1 MTTQIPSLPALERQV
16 AERQLG
22 QAVQTILA
30 ILHGIDARY
39 GRLEQATRGD
49 ITSDGSAEDIALVFC
64 TRFAAAF
71 AQAMVDPQVPL
82 TTADFE
88 RLLTCH
94 RWIDL
99 IFSLSGYR
107 TSDHVVPVLARPSQG
122 TSLTFEGLDFLR
134 FLILR
139 SMNSRIHGNLEDYW
153 NVSSVGTAI
162 AFLHYVG
169 SRYVFWPRAFEFRE
183 RILEWLPGRL
193 AKMKLGD
200 MTLARVPEIY
210 MHCSYAMT
218 PKKHAIKADLMKQ
231 MRSAC
236 LDHGCREV
244 SLERTGPLPARPTI
258 VVVGENFN
266 LGHAVYRT
274 HSRAIAALRER
285 FKVVGVIHPDPAGTP
300 IANFFDEHLPITTGE
315 FLPQVKQLAD
325 AILERKP
332 ALILYLGVGM
342 VAQVIALASLRLAP
356 VQCVSFGHTAT
367 TMSEVMDYFIVPED
381 FAGAAHTFSEKVLK
395 LPKAAMPFAPRPF
408 TRLDKKPSDGTIR
421 VAVPASTMK
430 LNPKLFEA
438 LSRIAAQATAPLEL
452 HFFPLAGTGLPYLE
466 LARAVKA
473 QVPKATVFPE
483 LPHEAYMERLSR
495 CDLFL
500 DPFPY
505 GNMNG
510 IIDCFRFSLPGVC
523 LDGAETHAHAD
534 AAMFARIGLPAAL
547 AAKTVDDYVAM
558 AVRLIDDTAWRNS
571 CAKVITAADL
581 DRAFFKGDAALFC
594 EAITGLLSRVEAP

>member
-1 MTTQIPSLPALERQV
+1 MTQASSLPALERQV

-22 QAVQTILA
+22 QAVQTILD

-39 GRLEQATRGD
+39 GRLEQAMLGD
-49 ITSDGSAEDIALVFC
+49 ITSDGTAEDIALVFC

-71 AQAMVDPQVPL
+71 ARVMVDPDVPL
-82 TTADFE
+82 STGDFE
-88 RLLTCH
+88 RLLTYH

-107 TSDHVVPVLARPSQG
+107 TSDHVVPVLARPSGG
-122 TSLTFEGLDFLR
+122 TSLTFEGLNFLR

-139 SMNSRIHGNLEDYW
+139 SMNSRIEGNLEDYW
-153 NVSSVGTAI
+153 KVSSVGTAI

-183 RILEWLPGRL
+183 RILDWLPGRL
-193 AKMKLGD
+193 SKMKLGD

-218 PKKHAIKADLMKQ
+218 PRKHAIKADLIKQ
-231 MRSAC
+231 IRSAC
-236 LDHGCREV
+236 LDHGCREA
-244 SLERTGPLPARPTI
+244 SPEPGPLPERPTI

-266 LGHAVYRT
+266 VGHAVHRT

-285 FKVVGVIHPDPAGTP
+285 FNVVGVIHPDPAGTP
-300 IANFFDEHLPITTGE
+300 IAGLFDECLPIRSGA
-315 FLPQVKQLAD
+315 FLPQVKHLAD

-332 ALILYLGVGM
+332 AVILYLGVGM

-356 VQCVSFGHTAT
+356 VQCVSFGHAAT

-381 FAGAAHTFSEKVLK
+381 FAGATHTFSEKVLK

-408 TRLDKKPSDGTIR
+408 TRLDKPEPDGTIR

-438 LSRIAAQATAPLEL
+438 LSRIGAQAASPLEF

-473 QVPKATVFPE
+473 QVPRATVFPE
-483 LPHEAYMERLSR
+483 LPHETYMERLSR

-500 DPFPY
+500 SPFPY

-534 AAMFARIGLPAAL
+534 AAIFARMGLPSPL

-558 AVRLIDDTAWRNS
+558 AVKLIDDAAWRTS
-571 CAKVITAADL
+571 CAKIITAADL
-581 DRAFFKGDAALFC
+581 DQAFFKGDAGLFC
-594 EAITGLLSRVEAP
+594 EAIAGLLSRARRP